1 LYFAPGCLAAYN
13 PPQQGGTMPQLQS
26 SRYDIIAYVAP
37 FVLFIAFTMVE
48 SRGWLG
54 MQYEAVYTTKITV
67 VTGVL
72 WAFRRQY
79 PQFSRF
85 SFQLAA
91 LLGAAGFVIWIA
103 FDWMQTAIPGL
114 QPLIEA
120 IMSGGRAGYDP
131 FSGEATVSRAAFIV
145 VRLIGLVLVA
155 PIMEEVFWRGFL
167 ARYLIAD
174 DFRNVKLGTFTPF
187 SFTVVTVAFASMHP
201 EVLAALAWGAMINW
215 LYRKT
220 ANLWACVV
228 THAVTNG
235 LLGAY
240 ILATGNWRLW

>member
-1 LYFAPGCLAAYN
+1 
-13 PPQQGGTMPQLQS
+13 MPES
-26 SRYDIIAYVAP
+26 KGSRSPLIAYVAP
-37 FVLFIAFTMVE
+37 FVLFIAFTVVE

-54 MQYEAVYTTKITV
+54 LPYEGIYTTKIAV
-67 VTGVL
+67 VAGAL

-79 PQFSRF
+79 PAFSR
-85 SFQLAA
+85 SGFQLAA
-91 LLGAAGFVIWIA
+91 VLGAAGLVVWLA
-103 FDWMQTAIPGL
+103 FDWLQSAIPGL
-114 QPLIEA
+114 QSMIDA
-120 IMSGGRAGYDP
+120 IMPEGRAGYDP
-131 FSGEATVSRAAFIV
+131 FSGEATFARTTFVV
-145 VRLIGLVLVA
+145 VRMIGLVLIV

-174 DFRNVKLGTFTPF
+174 EFRNVAQGTFTP
-187 SFTVVTVAFASMHP
+187 VTFFIVTAAFASVHP

-215 LYRKT
+215 LFRKT

-228 THAVTNG
+228 MHAVTNG

>member
-1 LYFAPGCLAAYN
+1 
-13 PPQQGGTMPQLQS
+13 MPQLQS

-37 FVLFIAFTMVE
+37 FVLFIALTMVE

-54 MQYEAVYTTKITV
+54 LRYEAVYTTKIAV
-67 VTGVL
+67 VAGAL
-72 WAFRRQY
+72 GSFRRRY
-79 PQFSRF
+79 PKIS
-85 SFQLAA
+85 SSGFQLAA
-91 LLGAAGFVIWIA
+91 GLGAAGLVVWLA
-103 FDWMQTAIPGL
+103 FDWLQSAIPGL

-120 IMSGGRAGYDP
+120 VMSGSREGYDP
-131 FSGEATVSRAAFIV
+131 FSGEATVARVAFIV
-145 VRLIGLVLVA
+145 VRLIGLVLVV

-174 DFRNVKLGTFTPF
+174 DFRNVQQGNFTPF
-187 SFTVVTVAFASMHP
+187 SFIVVTVAFASVHP
-201 EVLAALAWGAMINW
+201 EVLSALAWGAMVNW

-228 THAVTNG
+228 MHAVTNG

>member
-1 LYFAPGCLAAYN
+1 
-13 PPQQGGTMPQLQS
+13 MPELPS
-26 SRYDIIAYVAP
+26 SRYPIVAYVAP
-37 FVLFIAFTMVE
+37 FILFIAFTLIE

-54 MQYEAVYTTKITV
+54 WGYEAVYTTKTAV
-67 VTGVL
+67 VAGSL

-79 PQFSRF
+79 PPFST
-85 SFQLAA
+85 SGIQMAA
-91 LLGAAGFVIWIA
+91 VLGAAGFVAWIA
-103 FDWMQTAIPGL
+103 LDWLQSAIPGL
-114 QPLIEA
+114 QPLIKA
-120 IMSGGRAGYDP
+120 IMQGGRAGYDP
-131 FSGEATVSRAAFIV
+131 FLGDGSAAARAAFVV
-145 VRLIGLVLVA
+145 VRLTGLAMIV

-174 DFRNVKLGTFTPF
+174 DFRNVPQGTFTST
-187 SFTVVTVAFASMHP
+187 SFAIVTTAFASVHP
-201 EVLAALAWGAMINW
+201 EVLAALAWGAVINW

-228 THAVTNG
+228 MHAVTNG